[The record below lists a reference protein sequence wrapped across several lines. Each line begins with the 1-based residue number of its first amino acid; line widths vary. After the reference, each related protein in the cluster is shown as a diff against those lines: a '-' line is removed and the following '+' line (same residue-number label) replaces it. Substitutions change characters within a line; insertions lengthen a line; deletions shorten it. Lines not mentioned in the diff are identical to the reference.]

1 MLSETGGIREELLKR
16 FIESGE
22 RERLQEIM
30 RTKLH
35 TSGWQDRVKDKCQKI
50 VHENADRIEKL
61 TVDDIAEEVTPFARS
76 SVPEDIKAEILE
88 DIRAF
93 IFRALPESD
102 N

>member
-50 VHENADRIEKL
+50 VHENADGIEKL

-93 IFRALPESD
+93 IFRALPETD